1 MVYQGV
7 SSIRC
12 YGLMQMTLYE
22 KSLCNKLSYLIYN
35 TYFVTSNGG
44 YCNFELIS
52 SMMPDNFETF
62 LIKQKSNT
70 NRCRHQMAII
80 LKYLVEDPMDMKG
93 IM

>member
-22 KSLCNKLSYLIYN
+22 KSLCNKLSYLIYK

-62 LIKQKSNT
+62 
-70 NRCRHQMAII
+70 
-80 LKYLVEDPMDMKG
+80 
-93 IM
+93 